1 MDLCVVTGKKQTNCP
16 DWLVTNEATS
26 VNCNVEEVALESEC
40 LACPI
45 NFQIGTIPGGLNGSI
60 SHNLVL

>member
-45 NFQIGTIPGGLNGSI
+45 NFQIGTIP
-60 SHNLVL
+60 